1 MNNNNFNE
9 DYAIKIFGTLYS
21 KVADGHLAFAEQI
34 YDDTYPNGTN
44 LGDNS
49 QYSINRQVKKDID
62 AINDPNKDWTINNL
76 RIKGQSTVT
85 SPIKIWKNFDDGDYE
100 YIDLST
106 DGYTFASS
114 DDPGNYEHHYWSE
127 FASKKYVDDRVNAF
141 INGAPD
147 AYNTLKEIS
156 DYIISDKDAGAA
168 ILNKITNINN
178 SIESIESKIGRVHFV
193 SDTYDS
199 IKNAIDSRT
208 FVKANYLQVGIDN
221 YSNGTTSFTPGYIA
235 FLSGKGSIQDCQ
247 KALIEYEPE
256 SLKISFTLNAGD
268 TNSKYYLGN
277 PSLNYNNVNNIDNNR
292 IIVGK
297 DLHNAI
303 NLVDSKYYDKNT
315 IDTKIDKI
323 ITGDVDLTGY
333 ALKTDLSNYAVKTEI
348 RTILAKYALKTDIP
362 TVPTKISQ
370 LTNDSGY
377 ITSAED
383 VNTTNKSLTF
393 DSSSNSNNM
402 NLTLTV
408 TDSDNKSISD
418 DIKFEKANS
427 ETAGLMSAV
436 DRNYI
441 TFLLNK
447 VNELE
452 STVNKLSTS
461 GDDSQTENVDISA
474 IPYIAVRVDSKYRT
488 GILGGTGYAAFP
500 TKTNPTIQSAIA
512 YKNRSSFTSE
522 YIATFPDLVINAN
535 ELKVYKLVNI
545 TSPIV
550 GDIVEFDFTMGETRF
565 NNCTGTVKEWTIR
578 NIVDSNEYEYRTI
591 LGTFTIDNIKI
602 HSQSGMHPMPTTK
615 NTNRQ
620 YYTVNDNSDYFVSQ
634 FEAGKSYTITYTS
647 SDVSKVNF
655 KNTHIVNQNNAS
667 TSTGADEIVVGNI
680 GSTKD
685 GTVITPTINVTS
697 QSDTELAFTIAIPS
711 DIYCINKIVDIQYG
725 GYKDVSLIY
734 NY

>member
-1 MNNNNFNE
+1 MNSNNFNE

-76 RIKGQSTVT
+76 RINGRSTIT
-85 SPIKIWKNFDDGDYE
+85 SPIKIWKDFDDGDYE

-114 DDPGNYEHHYWSE
+114 DDPSNHEHHYWSE
-127 FASKKYVDDRVNAF
+127 FASKNYVDNRVNAL

-147 AYNTLKEIS
+147 AYDTLKEIS

-178 SIESIESKIGRVHFV
+178 SIESIGSKIERVHFV
-193 SDTYDS
+193 SDYRDI
-199 IKNAIDSRT
+199 IKNAIDSHT
-208 FVKANYLQVGIDN
+208 FVKANCLQVGIDS
-221 YSNGTTSFTPGYIA
+221 YSNATTSFTPGYIA
-235 FLSGKGSIQDCQ
+235 FLSGKGRIQDCQ
-247 KALIEYEPE
+247 KALIEYDPE
-256 SLKISFTLNAGD
+256 NLKISFTLNAGD

-303 NLVDSKYYDKNT
+303 DLVNSKYYDKNT
-315 IDTKIDKI
+315 IDTKINKI
-323 ITGDVDLTGY
+323 IAGDVDLTEY
-333 ALKTDLSNYAVKTEI
+333 ALKTDLSNYALKSDI
-348 RTILAKYALKTDIP
+348 SKYALKTDIP

-377 ITSAED
+377 ITSSED
-383 VNTTNKSLTF
+383 VNTTNKSLNF
-393 DSSSNSNNM
+393 DSSANSNDM

-418 DIKFEKANS
+418 DIKLEKANS

-452 STVNKLSTS
+452 SRVNELSTS
-461 GDDSQTENVDISA
+461 GDDPQPENVDISQ
-474 IPYIAVRVDSKYRT
+474 IPYLAIRVRSENNINFIYS
-488 GILGGTGYAAFP
+488 GTGYTASP

-512 YKNRSSFTSE
+512 YKNNSSFNSE
-522 YIATFPDLVINAN
+522 MVATFRDLVINAN
-535 ELKVYKLVNI
+535 ELKIYKPGS
-545 TSPIV
+545 TSI
-550 GDIVEFDFTMGETRF
+550 GHIIGETVEFDFTMGETRF
-565 NNCTGTVKEWTIR
+565 NNCTGTVKEWTIEH
-578 NIVDSNEYEYRTI
+578 VVESSEYRTI
-591 LGTFTIDNIKI
+591 LGTFTINNINI
-602 HSQSGMHPMPTTK
+602 SSQHGMHPMPTTE

-620 YYTVNDNSDYFVSQ
+620 YYTVNGNSDYFVSQ

-655 KNTHIVNQNNAS
+655 KNTHIVNQDNAS
-667 TSTGADEIVVGNI
+667 ASTGADEISVGNI

-711 DIYCINKIVDIQYG
+711 DVYCINEIIDIQYS
-725 GYKDVSLIY
+725 GYRDVSLIY

>member
-9 DYAIKIFGTLYS
+9 DHAIKIFGTLYS

-44 LGDNS
+44 LRDNS

-62 AINDPNKDWTINNL
+62 AINDPNKDWTIHNL
-76 RIKGQSTVT
+76 VINGRSIIT
-85 SPIKIWKNFDDGDYE
+85 SPIKIWKDFDDGDYE

-106 DGYTFASS
+106 DGYTFTSS
-114 DDPGNYEHHYWSE
+114 DDPSNQEHHYWSE
-127 FASKKYVDDRVNAF
+127 FASKKYVDNRVNAL

-147 AYNTLKEIS
+147 AYDTLKEIS

-178 SIESIESKIGRVHFV
+178 SIESIGSKIGRVHFV
-193 SDTYDS
+193 SDTDDS
-199 IKNAIDSRT
+199 IKNAIDSHT

-235 FLSGKGSIQDCQ
+235 FLSGNGSIQDCQ
-247 KALIEYEPE
+247 KALIEYDPE
-256 SLKISFTLNAGD
+256 NLKISFTLNAGD

-315 IDTKIDKI
+315 IDTKINKVI
-323 ITGDVDLTGY
+323 AEDVDLTGY
-333 ALKTDLSNYAVKTEI
+333 ALKTSLSNYVLKSDI
-348 RTILAKYALKTDIP
+348 SKYALKTDIP

-377 ITSAED
+377 ITSSED
-383 VNTTNKSLTF
+383 VNTTNKSLNF
-393 DSSSNSNNM
+393 DSSADSNNM

-408 TDSDNKSISD
+408 TDSDNKSISG
-418 DIKFEKANS
+418 DIQLEKANS
-427 ETAGLMSAV
+427 ETAGLMGAV

-452 STVNKLSTS
+452 SKVNKLSTS
-461 GDDSQTENVDISA
+461 GDDSQTGNVAISQ
-474 IPYIAVRVDSKYRT
+474 IPYITISVNSKHIK
-488 GILGGTGYAAFP
+488 GIFSGTGYTAFP

-512 YKNRSSFTSE
+512 YNNNSSFNSQMV
-522 YIATFPDLVINAN
+522 ATFPDLVINAN
-535 ELKVYKLVNI
+535 ELKVYKPVNNN
-545 TSPIV
+545 TSPII
-550 GDIVEFDFTMGETRF
+550 GDTVEFDFTMGETRF
-565 NNCTGTVKEWTIR
+565 NSCTGTVKEWTIR
-578 NIVDSNEYEYRTI
+578 NIVESDEYKTVR
-591 LGTFTIDNIKI
+591 GTFTINNIKI
-602 HSQSGMHPMPTTK
+602 SSQHGMHRIPNTK

-620 YYTVNDNSDYFVSQ
+620 YYTVNGNSDYFVSQ

-655 KNTHIVNQNNAS
+655 NNTHIVNQDNAS
-667 TSTGADEIVVGNI
+667 ASTGADEISVGNI

-711 DIYCINKIVDIQYG
+711 DVYCINEIIDIQYS
-725 GYKDVSLIY
+725 GYSDVSLIY

>member
-21 KVADGHLAFAEQI
+21 KVADGHLALAEQI

-49 QYSINRQVKKDID
+49 QYSINRQLKKDID

-76 RIKGQSTVT
+76 RINNYLKINGQSTVT
-85 SPIKIWKNFDDGDYE
+85 SPIKIWKDFDDGDYE

-106 DGYTFASS
+106 SGYTFTSS
-114 DDPGNYEHHYWSE
+114 DDPSNHEYQSWSGI
-127 FASKKYVDDRVNAF
+127 ASKKYVDNRVNAL

-147 AYNTLKEIS
+147 AYDTLKEIS

-178 SIESIESKIGRVHFV
+178 SIESIGSKIGRVHFV
-193 SDTYDS
+193 SDTDDS
-199 IKNAIDSRT
+199 IKNAIDSHT
-208 FVKANYLQVGIDN
+208 FVKANYLQVGLDN
-221 YSNGTTSFTPGYIA
+221 YSNGVTSFTPGYIA
-235 FLSGKGSIQDCQ
+235 FLSGNGSIQDCQ
-247 KALIEYEPE
+247 KALIEYDHEN
-256 SLKISFTLNAGD
+256 LKLSFTLNAGD
-268 TNSKYYLGN
+268 ANSKYYLGN
-277 PSLNYNNVNNIDNNR
+277 SSLNYNSVDNIDNNR

-315 IDTKIDKI
+315 IDTKINKVI
-323 ITGDVDLTGY
+323 AGDVDLTGY
-333 ALKTDLSNYAVKTEI
+333 ALKTDLSNYALKTD
-348 RTILAKYALKTDIP
+348 LAKYALKTDIP
-362 TVPTKISQ
+362 TVPTKTSQ

-383 VNTTNKSLTF
+383 TNTTNKSLKF
-393 DSSSNSNNM
+393 DSSANSDNM
-402 NLTLTV
+402 NLSLTV

-418 DIKFEKANS
+418 DIKLEKANS
-427 ETAGLMSAV
+427 ETAGLMGAV

-452 STVNKLSTS
+452 SRVNKLSTS
-461 GDDSQTENVDISA
+461 GDDPQTENVDISE
-474 IPYIAVRVDSKYRT
+474 IPYIRLNSRNIK
-488 GILGGTGYAAFP
+488 GIFSGTGYTAFP

-512 YKNRSSFTSE
+512 YKNHSSFNSE
-522 YIATFPDLVINAN
+522 MIATFPDLVININ
-535 ELKVYKLVNI
+535 ELKVYKPVNNN
-545 TSPIV
+545 TSPII
-550 GDIVEFDFTMGETRF
+550 GGLVEFDFTMGETRF
-565 NNCTGTVKEWTIR
+565 CNCTGTIKEWTIR
-578 NIVDSNEYEYRTI
+578 NIVDSNEYKTV
-591 LGTFTIDNIKI
+591 LGTFTINNIKI
-602 HSQSGMHPMPTTK
+602 SPQPGMHHIPNTE

-620 YYTVNDNSDYFVSQ
+620 YYTVNGNSDYFVSQ

-655 KNTHIVNQNNAS
+655 NNTHIVNQNNAS
-667 TSTGADEIVVGNI
+667 TSTGADEISVGNI

-711 DIYCINKIVDIQYG
+711 DVYCINEIIDIQYS
-725 GYKDVSLIY
+725 GYNDVSLIY

>member
-1 MNNNNFNE
+1 MNSNNFNE

-34 YDDTYPNGTN
+34 YDDTYPNGTS

-76 RIKGQSTVT
+76 RINGRSTIT
-85 SPIKIWKNFDDGDYE
+85 SPIKIWKDFDDGDYE

-114 DDPGNYEHHYWSE
+114 DDPSNHELHYWSE
-127 FASKKYVDDRVNAF
+127 IASKKYVDNRVNAL

-147 AYNTLKEIS
+147 AYDTLKEIS

-178 SIESIESKIGRVHFV
+178 SIESIGSKIGRVHFV
-193 SDTYDS
+193 SDTDDS
-199 IKNAIDSRT
+199 IKNAIDSHT

-247 KALIEYEPE
+247 KALIEYDPE
-256 SLKISFTLNAGD
+256 NLKISFTLNAVD
-268 TNSKYYLGN
+268 TNSKYHLGN

-303 NLVDSKYYDKNT
+303 DLVNSKYYDKNT
-315 IDTKIDKI
+315 IDTKINKI
-323 ITGDVDLTGY
+323 IAGYVDLTGY
-333 ALKTDLSNYAVKTEI
+333 ALKTDLSNYALKSDI
-348 RTILAKYALKTDIP
+348 SKYALKTDIP

-377 ITSAED
+377 ITSSED
-383 VNTTNKSLTF
+383 VNTTNKSLKF
-393 DSSSNSNNM
+393 DSSANSNNM

-418 DIKFEKANS
+418 DIKLEEANS
-427 ETAGLMSAV
+427 ETAGLMGAV

-452 STVNKLSTS
+452 SRVNELSTS
-461 GDDSQTENVDISA
+461 GDDPQTENVDISQ
-474 IPYIAVRVDSKYRT
+474 IPYIAIRVNSKNIE
-488 GILGGTGYAAFP
+488 GIFSGTGYTASP

-512 YKNRSSFTSE
+512 YKNGSSFTTE
-522 YIATFPDLVINAN
+522 YIARFPDLVINAN
-535 ELKVYKLVNI
+535 ELKVYKLVNNN
-545 TSPIV
+545 TSPII
-550 GDIVEFDFTMGETRF
+550 GDTVEFDFTMGESRF

-578 NIVDSNEYEYRTI
+578 NIVDSNEYKTVR
-591 LGTFTIDNIKI
+591 GTFTINNIKI
-602 HSQSGMHPMPTTK
+602 SPQPGMRRIPNTK

-620 YYTVNDNSDYFVSQ
+620 YYTVNGNSDYFVSQ
-634 FEAGKSYTITYTS
+634 FEAGKSYTIIYTS

-655 KNTHIVNQNNAS
+655 KNTHIVNQDNAS
-667 TSTGADEIVVGNI
+667 ASTGADEISVGNI

-685 GTVITPTINVTS
+685 DIVITPTINVTS
-697 QSDTELAFTIAIPS
+697 QSDTKLEFTIAIPS
-711 DIYCINKIVDIQYG
+711 DVYCINEIIDIQYN
-725 GYKDVSLIY
+725 GYSDVSLIY

>member
-1 MNNNNFNE
+1 MNSNNFNE

-76 RIKGQSTVT
+76 RINGRSTIT
-85 SPIKIWKNFDDGDYE
+85 SPIKIWKDFDDGDYE

-114 DDPGNYEHHYWSE
+114 DDPSNHEHHYWSE
-127 FASKKYVDDRVNAF
+127 IASKEYVDNRVNAL

-147 AYNTLKEIS
+147 AYETLKEIS

-168 ILNKITNINN
+168 ILNEITNINN
-178 SIESIESKIGRVHFV
+178 NIKSIGSKIGRVHFV
-193 SDTYDS
+193 SDTDDS
-199 IKNAIDSRT
+199 IKNAIDSHT
-208 FVKANYLQVGIDN
+208 FVKANCLQVGIDS
-221 YSNGTTSFTPGYIA
+221 YSNATTSFTPGYIA

-247 KALIEYEPE
+247 KALIEYDPE
-256 SLKISFTLNAGD
+256 NLKISFTLNTGD

-277 PSLNYNNVNNIDNNR
+277 PSLNYNNVSNIDNNR

-297 DLHNAI
+297 DLHNAMD
-303 NLVDSKYYDKNT
+303 LVIDLLNSKYYDKNT
-315 IDTKIDKI
+315 IDTKINKI
-323 ITGDVDLTGY
+323 IAGDVDLTGY
-333 ALKTDLSNYAVKTEI
+333 ALKTDLSNYALKSDI
-348 RTILAKYALKTDIP
+348 SKYALKTDIP

-377 ITSAED
+377 ITSSED
-383 VNTTNKSLTF
+383 VNTTNKSLKF
-393 DSSSNSNNM
+393 DSSANSNDM

-418 DIKFEKANS
+418 DIKLEKANS
-427 ETAGLMSAV
+427 ETAGLMGAV

-452 STVNKLSTS
+452 SRVNKLSTS
-461 GDDSQTENVDISA
+461 GDDPQTENVDISEIPFFA
-474 IPYIAVRVDSKYRT
+474 IRDHLKNTNFIFS
-488 GILGGTGYAAFP
+488 GTGYTAFP

-512 YKNRSSFTSE
+512 YKNNSSFNSE
-522 YIATFPDLVINAN
+522 MVATFPDLVINAN
-535 ELKVYKLVNI
+535 ELKVHKPINNNP
-545 TSPIV
+545 SHIV
-550 GDIVEFDFTMGETRF
+550 GDTVEFDFTMGETRF
-565 NNCTGTVKEWTIR
+565 NSCTGTVKEWTIR
-578 NIVDSNEYEYRTI
+578 NIVDSNEYKTV
-591 LGTFTIDNIKI
+591 LGTFTINNIEI
-602 HSQSGMHPMPTTK
+602 SSQPGMHPMPTTK

-620 YYTVNDNSDYFVSQ
+620 YYTVNGNSDYFVSQ

-655 KNTHIVNQNNAS
+655 KNTHIVNQDNAS
-667 TSTGADEIVVGNI
+667 ASTGADEISVGNI

-711 DIYCINKIVDIQYG
+711 DVYCINEIIDIQYS
-725 GYKDVSLIY
+725 GYRDVSLIY

>member
-9 DYAIKIFGTLYS
+9 DYAVKIFGTLYS

-44 LGDNS
+44 LGNNS

-76 RIKGQSTVT
+76 KVNGQSTIT
-85 SPIKIWKNFDDGDYE
+85 SPIKIWKDFDDGDYE

-106 DGYTFASS
+106 DGYTFTSS
-114 DDPGNYEHHYWSE
+114 DDPSNHEHHYWSE
-127 FASKKYVDDRVNAF
+127 IASKKYVDNRVNAL

-147 AYNTLKEIS
+147 AYDTLKEIS

-178 SIESIESKIGRVHFV
+178 SIESIGSKIGRVHFV
-193 SDTYDS
+193 SDTDDS
-199 IKNAIDSRT
+199 IKNAIDSHT

-247 KALIEYEPE
+247 KALIEYDPE
-256 SLKISFTLNAGD
+256 NLKISFTLNAGD
-268 TNSKYYLGN
+268 ANSKYYIGSS
-277 PSLNYNNVNNIDNNR
+277 SLNYNSVDNIDNNR

-315 IDTKIDKI
+315 IDTKINKVI
-323 ITGDVDLTGY
+323 AGDIDLTGY
-333 ALKTDLSNYAVKTEI
+333 ALKTDLSNYSLKTD
-348 RTILAKYALKTDIP
+348 LAKYALKTDIP
-362 TVPTKISQ
+362 TVPTKTSQ

-383 VNTTNKSLTF
+383 ANTTNKSLKF
-393 DSSSNSNNM
+393 DSSANSDNM

-418 DIKFEKANS
+418 DIKLEKANS
-427 ETAGLMSAV
+427 ETAGLMGAV

-452 STVNKLSTS
+452 SRVNKLSTS
-461 GDDSQTENVDISA
+461 GDDPQTENVDISE
-474 IPYIAVRVDSKYRT
+474 IPYIAFTSRNVR
-488 GILGGTGYAAFP
+488 GIFSGTGYSAFP

-512 YKNRSSFTSE
+512 YKNNSSFNSE
-522 YIATFPDLVINAN
+522 TVATFPDLIINTN
-535 ELKVYKLVNI
+535 ELKVYKPANNFI
-545 TSPIV
+545 GTSPTI
-550 GDIVEFDFTMGETRF
+550 GDTVKFDFTMGDTRF
-565 NNCTGTVKEWTIR
+565 CSCAGNVKEWTIR
-578 NIVDSNEYEYRTI
+578 KIVDSNEYRTV
-591 LGTFTIDNIKI
+591 LGTFTINNIEI
-602 HSQSGMHPMPTTK
+602 LSQSGMHHMPTTK
-615 NTNRQ
+615 NPNRQ
-620 YYTVNDNSDYFVSQ
+620 YYTVNGNSDYFVSQ
-634 FEAGKSYTITYTS
+634 FEAGKNYTITYTS

-655 KNTHIVNQNNAS
+655 KNTRIVNPDNAS
-667 TSTGADEIVVGNI
+667 TSTGADEIAVGNI

-685 GTVITPTINVTS
+685 GTVVTPTINITS
-697 QSDTELAFTIAIPS
+697 QTESELVFTITIPS
-711 DIYCINKIVDIQYG
+711 DIYCINEIISIQYG
-725 GYKDVSLIY
+725 GYNDVSLIY

>member
-1 MNNNNFNE
+1 MNSNNFNE

-76 RIKGQSTVT
+76 RINGRSTIT
-85 SPIKIWKNFDDGDYE
+85 SPIKIWKDFDDGDYE

-114 DDPGNYEHHYWSE
+114 DDPSNHEHHYWSE
-127 FASKKYVDDRVNAF
+127 IASKKYVDNRVNAL

-147 AYNTLKEIS
+147 AYDTLKEIS
-156 DYIISDKDAGAA
+156 GYIISDKDAGAA

-178 SIESIESKIGRVHFV
+178 SIESIGSKIGRVHFV
-193 SDTYDS
+193 SDTDDS
-199 IKNAIDSRT
+199 IKNAIDSHT

-247 KALIEYEPE
+247 KALIEYDPE
-256 SLKISFTLNAGD
+256 NLKISFTLNAGD

-277 PSLNYNNVNNIDNNR
+277 PSLNYNSVNNIDNNR

-315 IDTKIDKI
+315 IDTKINKI
-323 ITGDVDLTGY
+323 TAGDVDLTGY
-333 ALKTDLSNYAVKTEI
+333 ALKTDLSNYALKSDI
-348 RTILAKYALKTDIP
+348 SKYALKTDIP

-377 ITSAED
+377 ITSSED
-383 VNTTNKSLTF
+383 VNTTNKSLKF
-393 DSSSNSNNM
+393 DSSANSNDM

-418 DIKFEKANS
+418 DIKLEKANS
-427 ETAGLMSAV
+427 ETAGLMGAV
-436 DRNYI
+436 DRNHI

-452 STVNKLSTS
+452 SRVNKLSTS
-461 GDDSQTENVDISA
+461 GDDSQTENVDISQ
-474 IPYIAVRVDSKYRT
+474 IPYISIREQSKNIR
-488 GILGGTGYAAFP
+488 GIFSGTGYDKFP

-512 YKNRSSFTSE
+512 YKNNSPFNSE
-522 YIATFPDLVINAN
+522 TVDTFPDLVINAN
-535 ELKVYKLVNI
+535 ELKVYKLVNNN
-545 TSPIV
+545 TSPII
-550 GDIVEFDFTMGETRF
+550 GDTVRFDFTMGDTRF
-565 NNCTGTVKEWTIR
+565 MGCTGTVNEWTIR
-578 NIVDSNEYEYRTI
+578 KIVDSDEYKTV
-591 LGTFTIDNIKI
+591 LGTFTINNIKFFTPHAAKPHI
-602 HSQSGMHPMPTTK
+602 PNTE

-620 YYTVNDNSDYFVSQ
+620 YYTVNGNSDYFVSQ

-655 KNTHIVNQNNAS
+655 KNTHIVNQDNAS
-667 TSTGADEIVVGNI
+667 ASTGADEISVGNI

-685 GTVITPTINVTS
+685 GTVITPTINVIS
-697 QSDTELAFTIAIPS
+697 QSDTELEFTIAIPS
-711 DIYCINKIVDIQYG
+711 DVYCINEIIDIQYS
-725 GYKDVSLIY
+725 GYSDVSLIY

>member
-1 MNNNNFNE
+1 MNSNNFNE

-76 RIKGQSTVT
+76 RINGQSTIT
-85 SPIKIWKNFDDGDYE
+85 SPIKIWKDFDDGDYE

-114 DDPGNYEHHYWSE
+114 DDPSNHEHHYWSE
-127 FASKKYVDDRVNAF
+127 IASKKYVDNRVNAL

-147 AYNTLKEIS
+147 AYDTLKEIS

-178 SIESIESKIGRVHFV
+178 SIESIGSKIGRVHFV
-193 SDTYDS
+193 SDTDDS
-199 IKNAIDSRT
+199 IKNAIDSHT

-247 KALIEYEPE
+247 KALIEYDPE
-256 SLKISFTLNAGD
+256 NLKISFTLNAVD
-268 TNSKYYLGN
+268 TNSKYHLGN

-303 NLVDSKYYDKNT
+303 DLVNSKYYDKNT
-315 IDTKIDKI
+315 IDTKINKI
-323 ITGDVDLTGY
+323 IAGDVDLTGY
-333 ALKTDLSNYAVKTEI
+333 ALKTDLSNYALKSDI
-348 RTILAKYALKTDIP
+348 SKYALKTDIP

-377 ITSAED
+377 ITSSED
-383 VNTTNKSLTF
+383 VNTTNKSLKF
-393 DSSSNSNNM
+393 DSSANSNNM

-418 DIKFEKANS
+418 DIKLEKANS
-427 ETAGLMSAV
+427 ETAGLMGAV

-452 STVNKLSTS
+452 SRVNKLSTS
-461 GDDSQTENVDISA
+461 GDDSQTENVCISR
-474 IPYIAVRVDSKYRT
+474 IPYIAIRDNLKNIN
-488 GILGGTGYAAFP
+488 GIFSGTGYAAFP
-500 TKTNPTIQSAIA
+500 TKTDPTIQSAIA
-512 YKNRSSFTSE
+512 YKNNSSFTTE

-535 ELKVYKLVNI
+535 ELKVYKLVNNN
-545 TSPIV
+545 TSHII
-550 GDIVEFDFTMGETRF
+550 GDTVEFDFTMGESRF
-565 NNCTGTVKEWTIR
+565 HNCAGTVKEWTIR
-578 NIVDSNEYEYRTI
+578 NIVDSNEYKTV
-591 LGTFTIDNIKI
+591 LGTFTINNIKI
-602 HSQSGMHPMPTTK
+602 SSQPGMHPIPNTK

-620 YYTVNDNSDYFVSQ
+620 YYTVNGNSDYFASQ
-634 FEAGKSYTITYTS
+634 FKAGKSYTITYTS

-655 KNTHIVNQNNAS
+655 KNTHIVNQDNAS
-667 TSTGADEIVVGNI
+667 ASTGADEISVGNI

-685 GTVITPTINVTS
+685 GIVITPTINVTS
-697 QSDTELAFTIAIPS
+697 QSDTKLEFTIAIPS
-711 DIYCINKIVDIQYG
+711 DVYCINEIIDIQYS
-725 GYKDVSLIY
+725 GYRDVSLIY

>member
-1 MNNNNFNE
+1 MNSNNFNE

-44 LGDNS
+44 LGNNS

-76 RIKGQSTVT
+76 RINGQSTIT
-85 SPIKIWKNFDDGDYE
+85 SPIKIWKDFDDGDYE

-106 DGYTFASS
+106 DGYTFTSS
-114 DDPGNYEHHYWSE
+114 DDPSNHEHHYWSE
-127 FASKKYVDDRVNAF
+127 IASKKYVDDRVNAL

-156 DYIISDKDAGAA
+156 DYIISDKDTGAA

-178 SIESIESKIGRVHFV
+178 SIESIGSKIGRVHFV
-193 SDTYDS
+193 SDTDDS
-199 IKNAIDSRT
+199 IKNAIDSHT

-247 KALIEYEPE
+247 KALIEYDPE
-256 SLKISFTLNAGD
+256 NLKISFTLNAGD
-268 TNSKYYLGN
+268 ANSKYYLGN

-303 NLVDSKYYDKNT
+303 DLVDSKYYDKNT
-315 IDTKIDKI
+315 IDTKINKVI
-323 ITGDVDLTGY
+323 AGDIDLTGY
-333 ALKTDLSNYAVKTEI
+333 ALKTDLSNYSLKTD
-348 RTILAKYALKTDIP
+348 LAKYALKTDIP
-362 TVPTKISQ
+362 TVPTKTSQ

-383 VNTTNKSLTF
+383 TNTTNKSLEF
-393 DSSSNSNNM
+393 DSSANSDNM

-418 DIKFEKANS
+418 DIKLEKANS
-427 ETAGLMSAV
+427 ETAGLMGAV

-452 STVNKLSTS
+452 SRVNKLSTS
-461 GDDSQTENVDISA
+461 GDDPQTENVDISE
-474 IPYIAVRVDSKYRT
+474 IPYVAISLNSRNTRGVFS
-488 GILGGTGYAAFP
+488 GTGYAAFP

-512 YKNRSSFTSE
+512 YKNNSSFNSE
-522 YIATFPDLVINAN
+522 TVATFPDLVINTN
-535 ELKVYKLVNI
+535 ELKVYKPANNFI
-545 TSPIV
+545 GTSPTI
-550 GDIVEFDFTMGETRF
+550 GDTVKFDFTMGDTRF
-565 NNCTGTVKEWTIR
+565 CSCAGTIKEWTIR
-578 NIVDSNEYEYRTI
+578 KIVDSNEYRTA
-591 LGTFTIDNIKI
+591 LGTFAINNIKI
-602 HSQSGMHPMPTTK
+602 PSQSGKHLSMPTAK

-620 YYTVNDNSDYFVSQ
+620 YYTVNGNSDYFVSK
-634 FEAGKSYTITYTS
+634 FETGKSYTITYTS

-655 KNTHIVNQNNAS
+655 KNTRIVNPDNAS
-667 TSTGADEIVVGNI
+667 TSTGADEISVGNI

-685 GTVITPTINVTS
+685 GTVITPTINITS
-697 QSDTELAFTIAIPS
+697 QTESELTFTITIPN
-711 DIYCINKIVDIQYG
+711 DIYCVNKIVDIQYS
-725 GYKDVSLIY
+725 GYNDVSLIY